1 MSIINYIEHLAGK
14 DKLEI
19 EFSVYDYFKSSYFED
34 TADVDKDI
42 YIELHQLM
50 YCYYFE
56 ATRPIF
62 QPMNRAVCFDF
73 RGRNMIEKIIMEDNR
88 IKITFTKDS
97 LKFRNDKEW
106 ITQIIEGNQQYA
118 PIGQIFFSEKFNIWG
133 KKL

>member
-1 MSIINYIEHLAGK
+1 MSLINYIEKLAGK

-34 TADVDKDI
+34 TADVDTDI

-56 ATRPIF
+56 TTIPLF
-62 QPMNRAVCFDF
+62 PSMNRVVRFDF
-73 RGRNMIEKIIMEDNR
+73 RGRNMIEKIIMEDDR

-106 ITQIIEGNQQYA
+106 IKQILDGNQKYA
-118 PIGQIFFSEKFNIWG
+118 PVGQLFVNEKFNIRG